1 MSKKYLIL
9 TLISV
14 VFIALLAGVSVWY
27 SQRKQGENV
36 RGKYAFAE
44 TRSNIRRLRHVKLT
58 TADSGEINLYLKDG
72 VWHFQEAANY
82 FVNPEQLADFY
93 YMLNN
98 SIFTAVSKTHKDDYE
113 QKLLLNPLESPK
125 NSGTLIETFNEE
137 EQLMDSVIIGSS
149 DSQGEERFARVQK
162 YPYVY
167 KISAVRG
174 FSGAAGAWM
183 PYPLLGIPTF
193 AVRNILVQNIKLSE
207 KALAV
212 YLPYSENLQKLMK
225 IFTFL
230 EYDGIAYKTDFA
242 RDYPAEE
249 PKQISVETKEGLVYN
264 FKIYRIENED
274 YWLAVELNKTKI
286 SQKGVDSFV
295 AENQKYFKDW
305 VFNLNDEQGQF
316 LYETKAANIV
326 DKYSK

>member
-1 MSKKYLIL
+1 MSKKYLLL

-14 VFIALLAGVSVWY
+14 VFMALFAGISVWY

-36 RGKYAFAE
+36 RGQYAFAE

-58 TADSGEINLYLKDG
+58 TADTGEINLYLKDG
-72 VWHFQEAANY
+72 VWYFSEAANY

-98 SIFTAVSKTHKDDYE
+98 SIFTSVSKTHKDDYE
-113 QKLLLNPLESPK
+113 QKSLLSPLDNSK
-125 NSGTLIETFNEE
+125 NSGTLVETFDEE
-137 EQLMDSVIIGSS
+137 EKLLDSVIIGKS
-149 DSQGEERFARVQK
+149 DSQGEERFARVKK

-174 FSGAAGAWM
+174 FSGVAGAWI
-183 PYPLLGIPTF
+183 PYPLLEIPTY
-193 AVRNILVQNIKLSE
+193 AVRNIFIQNIKLSE
-207 KALAV
+207 KAVAA

-225 IFTFL
+225 ILAFL
-230 EYDGIAYKTDFA
+230 EYDGIAYKIDFTN
-242 RDYPAEE
+242 DYPDAEAR
-249 PKQISVETKEGLVYN
+249 QMSVETKVGLIYN
-264 FKIYRIENED
+264 FKIYKIGNGD
-274 YWLAVELNKTKI
+274 YWLEVELDKSRI

-305 VFNLNDEQGQF
+305 VFNLNDEQGEF
-316 LYETKAANIV
+316 LYETRAANIV